1 MKNNN
6 TWIFGTAETVFIL
19 VAASLMIA
27 ADALVATYTSLRPAI
42 IAVLSIAFLVAASVL
57 FLLIRKNIVRQK
69 KRTPF
74 PETVTVL
81 AQSVVE
87 LPHPAFI
94 CPEDSDTVIWSN
106 KAAASLFGT
115 QSRKFSDIFE
125 TLEGN
130 DEEIRLGAAGRR
142 YSPISYTAEGDNGK
156 SYKVFILHDVTDY
169 DEKSAFLLGKESAVA
184 YITVD
189 NLDELLNYEQE
200 DYRTA
205 SGETEKLLRRW
216 ATEADGVLKEYQQ
229 DKYIFVFER
238 SKLDKFRET
247 GFDILDKIR
256 DIRLGE
262 NSIPLT
268 VSMGI
273 CAVNGTPLER
283 EKAAQSALDTALQ
296 RGGDQAVVKTDA
308 GVEIFGGKTKMPQKR
323 TKVKARVVAN
333 ELVAHISSSENVIIM
348 GHKYADFD
356 AFGACVGLARLCMF
370 CGVPVNIVTDF
381 DDSNLDRCRQW
392 ITAHEDYRGVFID
405 GDSAMD
411 LLTSDTLLI
420 IADVNNRFQFE
431 SPSLADNAQRIC
443 IIDHHRK
450 TAEYEKSPLI
460 TYIEPSASAASE
472 LVCEMLEQILPQDEL
487 LSVEANLMMAGI
499 LLDTNQFTKNTG
511 TRTFSAALYL
521 RGLGADVGEV
531 QELFKTELLD
541 FQRELKFHSNV
552 EIYRGITAIAI
563 AQGEC
568 TFKDKV
574 PAAKAADKLLTVE
587 GVKASFAIVPIGNE
601 VHISARS
608 SGSINVQLLLEKLKG
623 GGHFDSAGT
632 RLEGVSA
639 KEAADM
645 LKGAIDS
652 YLKENN
658 TSKDDKKDGTKQ

>member
-1 MKNNN
+1 MKNNSP
-6 TWIFGTAETVFIL
+6 WILTATEIIFIL
-19 VAASLMIA
+19 GAASLTIA
-27 ADALVATYTSLRPAI
+27 ADALIATYTSLQPGI
-42 IAVLSIAFLVAASVL
+42 IAALSVAFLIAVSVL
-57 FLLIRKNIVRQK
+57 FLLIRKNIVNNK
-69 KRTPF
+69 NRTPF

-94 CPEDSDTVIWSN
+94 CPEDNDTIIWSN
-106 KAAASLFGT
+106 KTAAALFGT
-115 QSRKFSDIFE
+115 QSRKFSEIFS
-125 TLEGN
+125 TLEGA
-130 DEEIRLGAAGRR
+130 DDEIRLGAKGRR
-142 YSPISYTAEGDNGK
+142 YSVVSYTASGDNGK
-156 SYKVFILHDVTDY
+156 EYKVFILHDVTDY
-169 DEKSAFLLGKESAVA
+169 DEKNAFLEGKESAIA

-238 SKLDKFRET
+238 SRLDKFREN

-256 DIRLGE
+256 DIRIGE

-273 CAVNGTPLER
+273 CAVNGTPIER
-283 EKAAQSALDTALQ
+283 EKAAQAALDTALQ
-296 RGGDQAVVKTDA
+296 RGGDQAVIKTA
-308 GVEIFGGKTKMPQKR
+308 NGVEIFGGKTKMPQKR
-323 TKVKARVVAN
+323 TKVKARVVAS

-356 AFGACVGLARLCMF
+356 AFGASVGLARLCMY

-381 DDSNLDRCRQW
+381 DDSNLDRCRRW
-392 ITAHEDYRGVFID
+392 ITRENDYNGVFID

-411 LLTSDTLLI
+411 LLNSDTLLI
-420 IADVNNRFQFE
+420 IADVNNRYQFE
-431 SPSLADNAQRIC
+431 SPALADNAGRIC

-450 TAEYEKSPLI
+450 TADYENPPLI

-472 LVCEMLEQILPQDEL
+472 LVSEMLEQILPPDEL

-499 LLDTNQFTKNTG
+499 LLDTNQFAKNTG

-521 RGLGADVGEV
+521 RGAGADVGEV
-531 QELFKTELLD
+531 QELFKTELHD

-552 EIYRGITAIAI
+552 EIYRNVTAIAI
-563 AQGEC
+563 AQGDC
-568 TFKDKV
+568 TFKDKI

-587 GVKASFAIVPIGNE
+587 GVKASFAIVPIGSE

-608 SGSINVQLLLEKLKG
+608 SGTINVQLLLEKLKG

-632 RLEGVSA
+632 RLEGVSVF
-639 KEAADM
+639 EAVEM
-645 LKGAIDS
+645 LKRTIDD
-652 YLKENN
+652 YLKEN
-658 TSKDDKKDGTKQ
+658 TITKDDK

>member
-6 TWIFGTAETVFIL
+6 TWILTTFEIVFMSAI
-19 VAASLMIA
+19 ASIIIA
-27 ADALVATYTSLRPAI
+27 ADALLATYTSLKPVI
-42 IAVLSIAFLVAASVL
+42 IAILSIAFLFAASVL

-74 PETVTVL
+74 PETVPLL

-94 CPEDSDTVIWSN
+94 CTEDNDTVIWSN
-106 KAAASLFGT
+106 KAAALLFGT
-115 QSRKFSDIFE
+115 QSRKFFEIFE

-130 DEEIRLGAAGRR
+130 DGEIRLGSLGRR

-156 SYKVFILHDVTDY
+156 DYKVFILHDVTDY

-205 SGETEKLLRRW
+205 SGETEKLLRHW
-216 ATEADGVLKEYQQ
+216 AVEADGILKEYQQ
-229 DKYIFVFER
+229 DKYIFIFER
-238 SKLDKFRET
+238 SKLDEFRET

-268 VSMGI
+268 ISMGI
-273 CAVNGTPLER
+273 CAVNGTPSER
-283 EKAAQSALDTALQ
+283 EKAAQAALDTALQ

-392 ITAHEDYRGVFID
+392 ITEEEDYRGVFID

-411 LLTSDTLLI
+411 LFSSDTLLI
-420 IADVNNRFQFE
+420 IADVNNRYQFE
-431 SPSLADNAQRIC
+431 SPALADHAQRMC

-450 TAEYEKSPLI
+450 TAEYENPPLI

-472 LVCEMLEQILPQDEL
+472 LVSEMLEQILPQKEL

-499 LLDTNQFTKNTG
+499 LLDTNHFAKNTG

-521 RGLGADVGEV
+521 KGVGADVGEV
-531 QELFKTELLD
+531 QELFKTELCD

-552 EIYRGITAIAI
+552 EIYRNVAAIAI

-568 TFKDKV
+568 TLKDKV

-608 SGSINVQLLLEKLKG
+608 SGNINVQLLLEKLKG

-632 RLEGVSA
+632 RLEGVNA
-639 KEAADM
+639 AEAANM
-645 LKGAIDS
+645 LKDAIDS
-652 YLKENN
+652 YLDKNN
-658 TSKDDKKDGTKQ
+658 TTKDDKKDGTKQ

>member
-1 MKNNN
+1 MKNNH
-6 TWIFGTAETVFIL
+6 TWILSATEIIIIL
-19 VAASLMIA
+19 ATASLVIA
-27 ADALVATYTSLRPAI
+27 AGALLATYTSLKPAI

-57 FLLIRKNIVRQK
+57 FLLIRKNVIRT
-69 KRTPF
+69 KRRAPF

-94 CPEDSDTVIWSN
+94 CTEDNDTVIWNN
-106 KAAASLFGT
+106 KAAAALFGT
-115 QSRKFSDIFE
+115 QKRRFFDIFS
-125 TLEGN
+125 TLEEN
-130 DEEIRLGAAGRR
+130 DGKLRLGAIGRR

-156 SYKVFILHDVTDY
+156 IYKIFILHDVTDY
-169 DEKSAFLLGKESAVA
+169 DEKYALLSGKESAVA

-229 DKYIFVFER
+229 DKYIFIFER
-238 SKLDKFRET
+238 SRLDKFREN
-247 GFDILDKIR
+247 GFDILDRIR

-273 CAVNGTPLER
+273 CAVNGTLAER
-283 EKAAQSALDTALQ
+283 EKAAQAALDTALQ
-296 RGGDQAVVKTDA
+296 RGGDQAVIKTDS

-348 GHKYADFD
+348 GHRYADFD

-370 CGVPVNIVTDF
+370 CGVPVNIVTDL
-381 DDSNLDRCRQW
+381 DDSNLDTCREW
-392 ITAHEDYRGVFID
+392 ITKEKAYGGVFID

-411 LLTSDTLLI
+411 LLSSDTLLI
-420 IADVNNRFQFE
+420 IADVNNKYQFE
-431 SPSLADNAQRIC
+431 SPALADHAQRVC

-450 TAEYEKSPLI
+450 TADYDTPPLI

-472 LVCEMLEQILPQDEL
+472 LVSEMLEQILPADEL

-499 LLDTNQFTKNTG
+499 LLDTNQFAKNTG

-521 RGLGADVGEV
+521 RGAGADVGEV
-531 QELFKTELLD
+531 QELFKTELCD

-552 EIYRGITAIAI
+552 EIYKGIAAIAI

-568 TFKDKV
+568 TLKDKV

-587 GVKASFAIVPIGNE
+587 GVTASFAIVPIGNE

-608 SGSINVQLLLEKLKG
+608 SGKVNVQLLLEKLKG

-645 LKGAIDS
+645 LKSAIDS

-658 TSKDDKKDGTKQ
+658 TTKDDKKDGTK

>member
-6 TWIFGTAETVFIL
+6 TWILSTAEIVFIL
-19 VAASLMIA
+19 TGASLLIA
-27 ADALVATYTSLRPAI
+27 ADALIATYTSIRPAI
-42 IAVLSIAFLVAASVL
+42 IAVLSIAFLVASSVL
-57 FLLIRKNIVRQK
+57 FLLIRKNVVRRK
-69 KRTPF
+69 NRTPF

-94 CPEDSDTVIWSN
+94 CPEDSDTVIWNN
-106 KAAASLFGT
+106 KVASSLFGT
-115 QSRKFSDIFE
+115 QSRSFSEIFE

-130 DEEIRLGAAGRR
+130 DGDIRLGALGRR

-156 SYKVFILHDVTDY
+156 AYKVLILHDVTDY
-169 DEKSAFLLGKESAVA
+169 DEKSAFLSGKESAVA

-216 ATEADGVLKEYQQ
+216 AVEADGVLKEYQQ

-273 CAVNGTPLER
+273 CAVNGTPSER
-283 EKAAQSALDTALQ
+283 EKAAQAALDTALQ

-370 CGVPVNIVTDF
+370 CGVPVNIVTDL

-392 ITAHEDYRGVFID
+392 ITSEEDYRGVFID

-411 LLTSDTLLI
+411 LLSSDTLLI
-420 IADVNNRFQFE
+420 IADVNNRYQFE
-431 SPSLADNAQRIC
+431 SPALADHAQRVC

-450 TAEYEKSPLI
+450 TAEYEKAPLI

-472 LVCEMLEQILPQDEL
+472 LVAEMLEQILPQNEL

-499 LLDTNQFTKNTG
+499 LLDTNQFAKNTG

-531 QELFKTELLD
+531 QELFKTELCD

-552 EIYRGITAIAI
+552 EIYRNITAIAI
-563 AQGEC
+563 AEGEC

-632 RLEGVSA
+632 RLEGVGA

-645 LKGAIDS
+645 LKSAIDS

-658 TSKDDKKDGTKQ
+658 NTKDDKKDGTKQ